1 MDVDFGRTA
10 ADYARH
16 RAGLPSRFTEF
27 FEEWIGPLRGRRV
40 LDLGSG
46 TGAAARPLA
55 AAGARVVALDPARPM
70 LVEQRERAWVEG
82 LEIACV
88 VGRAEATGLRAAS
101 FDLVT
106 AVQCWH
112 WFDAPR
118 AAREAARLLRPGGLC
133 VLASF
138 DWMPLPGSVP
148 ELSEHLVLQHN
159 PAWHLG
165 GGNGLHPE
173 YARDL
178 EAAGFELARSDV
190 SDLEVPYSHEGWRG
204 RMRASA
210 GVGASLDPAGV
221 ARFDA
226 ELAAQLAAHFPVE
239 PLQVPHRLFLV
250 AARA

>member
-10 ADYARH
+10 ADYGRH
-16 RAGLPSRFTEF
+16 RAGLPGCFLERLED
-27 FEEWIGPLRGRRV
+27 WAGPLRGRRV

-55 AAGARVVALDPARPM
+55 AAGARVVALDPARSM
-70 LVEQRERAWVEG
+70 LVEQRERAREEG
-82 LEIACV
+82 LAVACT
-88 VGRAEATGLRAAS
+88 VGRAEAVGLRAAS

-112 WFDAPR
+112 WFDAAC

-138 DWMPLPGSVP
+138 DWLPLSGSVP
-148 ELSEHLVLQHN
+148 ELSERLVLRHN

-178 EAAGFELARSDV
+178 SAGGFELAHGDV
-190 SDLEVPYSHEGWRG
+190 SDLEVPYTHGGWRG

-210 GVGASLDPAGV
+210 GVGASLSPAAV

-226 ELAAQLAAHFPVE
+226 ELATSLATHFPVE
-239 PLQVPHRLFLV
+239 PLSVPHRLFLV
-250 AARA
+250 AGRA